1 LDLGTPVP
9 VKCNAVAPAVTN
21 EGLYYAVLLKQ
32 PGAWSDFEFR
42 RDAKETSNYEVL
54 AHVPGTRV
62 PFEPL
67 NFHMILRWRITELAE
82 SEVR

>member
-1 LDLGTPVP
+1 VP

-67 NFHMILRWRITELAE
+67 NFHMIRRITELAE
-82 SEVR
+82 NEVR